1 MKSLPAACII
11 RLSIVLSCLC
21 LLPSCKLV
29 RSVAKIPASIIKT
42 TGRTLGVS
50 NLTDHSPRS
59 IEAAA
64 SARENGT
71 PQEPE
76 EAAHAAH
83 QDDSTP
89 GQ

>member
-1 MKSLPAACII
+1 MKSPRVACII
-11 RLSIVLSCLC
+11 RLMAVFSCLC

-64 SARENGT
+64 SARENGAT
-71 PQEPE
+71 QAPGTVMD
-76 EAAHAAH
+76 AAH
-83 QDDSTP
+83 QDSP
-89 GQ
+89 MMGE